1 MASKAHACAHHGG
14 RESEKAR
21 KRGLDPVRLFT
32 GYKYRSRMG
41 TQMARC
47 VVWQCAQFSFFK
59 GA

>member
-21 KRGLDPVRLFT
+21 KRGLDPVRLST

-47 VVWQCAQFSFFK
+47 VV
-59 GA
+59 